1 MIRQLIGWMVAA
13 FLAVFSTYSRNRVKL
28 PRHIRRAMGQRSHL
42 TAIVTREGRII
53 PTVAG
58 AAGDPLDENALR
70 QALGIGED
78 ADVTAEIT
86 NLHDKIKEL
95 EATIGADGK
104 ATEKAEVAQL
114 RRDLADAEKRYLSQ
128 ENEWQKRIITL
139 EEDNRREKA
148 ERMVEAAVAQ
158 GRVQPALREMAL
170 KLALRDPADFEEF
183 AAKLPGIDL
192 TERGVATDADLASL
206 EPTATELVVAKQLG
220 ISRVQLIKQKAADK
234 GIDLP
239 PDFDKAG

>member
-1 MIRQLIGWMVAA
+1 MVMTFRAI
-13 FLAVFSTYSRNRVKL
+13 FSTYSRNSVKL
-28 PRHIRRAMGQRSHL
+28 PRYIRRAMGQRGYL
-42 TAIVTREGRII
+42 TAIVTRDGRII
-53 PTVAG
+53 PAMAG
-58 AAGDPLDENALR
+58 ASGDPLDENELR

-86 NLHDKIKEL
+86 NLQDRIKEL
-95 EATIGADGK
+95 EATIATDGK

-114 RRDLADAEKRYLSQ
+114 RRDLGDAEKRYLSQ
-128 ENEWQKRIITL
+128 EADWQKRLIAL
-139 EEDNRREKA
+139 EEENRREKA
-148 ERMVEAAVAQ
+148 ERMVDAAVAS
-158 GRVQPALREMAL
+158 GRVQPALRGMAL
-170 KLALRDPADFEEF
+170 KLALRDPKDFEEF

-192 TERGVATDADLASL
+192 TERGVATDADLAGL

-239 PDFDKAG
+239 ADFDKDK

>member
-1 MIRQLIGWMVAA
+1 M
-13 FLAVFSTYSRNRVKL
+13 
-28 PRHIRRAMGQRSHL
+28 
-42 TAIVTREGRII
+42 
-53 PTVAG
+53 
-58 AAGDPLDENALR
+58 DENEIR

-78 ADVTAEIT
+78 ADPVAAVT
-86 NLHDKIKEL
+86 NLQDRVKEL
-95 EATIGADGK
+95 EATVAADGK

-114 RRDLADAEKRYLSQ
+114 RKDLADAEKRYLSQ

-192 TERGVATDADLASL
+192 TERGVATDADLAGL

-220 ISRVQLIKQKAADK
+220 ISRAQLIKQKAADK

>member
-28 PRHIRRAMGQRSHL
+28 PRYIRRAMGQRGYL
-42 TAIVTREGRII
+42 TAIVTRDGRII

-78 ADVTAEIT
+78 ADPVAAVT
-86 NLHDKIKEL
+86 NLQDRVKEL
-95 EATIGADGK
+95 EATIRADPK
-104 ATEKAEVAQL
+104 ATEKAEVAAL
-114 RRDLADAEKRYLSQ
+114 RKDLGDAEKRYISQ
-128 ENEWQKRIITL
+128 EREMTQRVIAL
-139 EEDNRREKA
+139 EQENRREKA
-148 ERMVEAAVAQ
+148 EHMVDKAVSD

-170 KLALRDPADFEEF
+170 KLALRDPKDFEEF

-192 TERGVATDADLASL
+192 TERGVATDADLAGL
-206 EPTATELVVAKQLG
+206 EPTAAELIVAKQLG
-220 ISRVQLIKQKAADK
+220 ISRVQLIKQKAVDK
-234 GIDLP
+234 GVDLP
-239 PDFDKAG
+239 PDFEKGK